1 MAEKGMGVCSIGF
14 GKLIEMKC
22 TWLQQK
28 RCKWL
33 VDRFDTT
40 QSVLIVHGKE
50 LEPRPLSFGYIMG
63 IVDRGLNVEAKG
75 DMQEVGG
82 YLKRFEVTF
91 RDMHIKKLED
101 ILCKSTR
108 ADDEFKVKFTLFVLC
123 SLLCL
128 NSGVH
133 ISSSSLI
140 SVKNVE
146 TISARN

>member
-33 VDRFDTT
+33 VDRVDTAR
-40 QSVLIVHGKE
+40 SVLIVHGKE

-82 YLKRFEVTF
+82 YLKRFEVPF

-101 ILCKSTR
+101 ILRKSTR
-108 ADDEFKVKFTLFVLC
+108 ADDESK
-123 SLLCL
+123 
-128 NSGVH
+128 
-133 ISSSSLI
+133 
-140 SVKNVE
+140 
-146 TISARN
+146 